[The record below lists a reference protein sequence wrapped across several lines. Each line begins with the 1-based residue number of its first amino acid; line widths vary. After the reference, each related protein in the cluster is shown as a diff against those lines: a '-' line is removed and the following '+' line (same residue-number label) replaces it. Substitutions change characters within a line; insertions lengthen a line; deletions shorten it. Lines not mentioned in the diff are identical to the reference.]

1 MVHRIQTIISSALN
15 TELQVFSEG
24 TVVATGTPVDQTN
37 NPAPIKLTITVTKG
51 DKADT
56 DNLALAKAGADSATA
71 WIKGQAKDTLECTKD
86 DWTVFTLLRHGET
99 LSDAQTSSYYD
110 SVVKTVKTWT
120 NQKPTDIAK
129 VSLGLHHA

>member
-1 MVHRIQTIISSALN
+1 M
-15 TELQVFSEG
+15 
-24 TVVATGTPVDQTN
+24 DQTN

-129 VSLGLHHA
+129 VSLGSHHA